1 MLAPMQQPFSH
12 VHAGPDRILT
22 RAAVLV
28 LVIWCVLLVTAG
40 VLLDHALRVER
51 MTAAVAVR
59 SEAIAGRAGALLG
72 GLEIMAR
79 LPSRDV
85 PETVHARAVRDAEA
99 FKALLAEVPAEAVP
113 AGILSKAH
121 AASQLVLHGSAPG
134 MDVTVVRDQMTS
146 EILPALEAAAA
157 QDRTV
162 LEAAV
167 SAQEANLVV
176 VLTLQLLVTVG
187 LSAMVLIP
195 ARAGVLVWMEE
206 RAASDRENRF
216 RLLHDALTDLPNE
229 TYLHAH
235 LAQVARETD
244 RSESHT
250 AVLRIDIDR
259 YGLLKGALGKRATD
273 EILRVAARRLHHALR
288 TRDFA
293 ARFGQD
299 GFAIV
304 VEELGEGNDVA
315 TVVSRI
321 QTALGRPYAL
331 SDGAREITCCIG
343 VTLASDDEAEPDRI
357 LANAGIALA
366 EAQAAGPGSVRYFRE
381 KLRREVETRAT
392 LYGEMLAGLDRGE
405 FQAVFQPQLSLATDG
420 FAGFEALVRWNHP
433 ERGLL
438 TPAEFLDFA
447 DETELTGR
455 IGARMLTQALQA
467 LKAWDAAGLS
477 VPRVGVNFAMCQLR
491 DPRLIEK
498 IKWEIER
505 FDVDPARLSIEVLE
519 TVLIKSD
526 SDLVVR
532 NLRGLASAGVGIDLD
547 DFGTGH
553 ASIANLR
560 RFAVDRIKIDRSFI
574 AGIEASAEQQK
585 LTASMIAMADA
596 LGLKTLA
603 EGVETEAAVATLR
616 RLGCDE
622 LQGFVFAHPMP
633 LSATFSWLE
642 RQRAAM

>member
-1 MLAPMQQPFSH
+1 MLAPMQQPFRH
-12 VHAGPDRILT
+12 VHPGPDLILT

-28 LVIWCVLLVTAG
+28 LVIWCVSLGAAG
-40 VLLDHALRVER
+40 VMLNHAMQQER
-51 MTAAVAVR
+51 GAAATALR

-72 GLEIMAR
+72 GLEMMAR

-85 PETVHARAVRDAEA
+85 PEAVRTHAARDAQALADLLADVPGLPADVHAAVGAALQLALAKGVPGTDVTAVRDRMADELKPMLEA
-99 FKALLAEVPAEAVP
+99 MAARDADALEMAASAQRTTLALSLVLQVLATLGLGAAVLVPAR
-113 AGILSKAH
+113 S
-121 AASQLVLHGSAPG
+121 
-134 MDVTVVRDQMTS
+134 R
-146 EILPALEAAAA
+146 
-157 QDRTV
+157 
-162 LEAAV
+162 V
-167 SAQEANLVV
+167 SA
-176 VLTLQLLVTVG
+176 
-187 LSAMVLIP
+187 
-195 ARAGVLVWMEE
+195 WMEE

-216 RLLHDALTDLPNE
+216 WLLHDALTGLPNE

-244 RSESHT
+244 RSESDT
-250 AVLRIDIDR
+250 AVLRIDLDR
-259 YGLLKGALGKRATD
+259 QGVLQGALGRRATD
-273 EILRVAARRLHHALR
+273 EILRVAARRLHHVLR

-315 TVVSRI
+315 SVIARI
-321 QTALGRPYAL
+321 QSTLGRPYVL

-343 VTLASDDEAEPDRI
+343 VTLVSDDAADPDRI
-357 LANAGIALA
+357 LANAGIALG
-366 EAQAAGPGSVRYFRE
+366 EAQATGSGCVRYFRE
-381 KLRREVETRAT
+381 KLRREVEARAT
-392 LYGEMLAGLDRGE
+392 LHGEITAGLERGE
-405 FQAVFQPQLSLATDG
+405 FRAVFQPQLSLATDT
-420 FAGFEALVRWNHP
+420 FCGFEALVRWNHP

-447 DETELTGR
+447 EETELTGR
-455 IGARMLTQALQA
+455 IGSAILTQSLQA
-467 LKAWDAAGLS
+467 LKAWDAAGLA

-498 IKWEIER
+498 IKWEVER
-505 FDVDPARLSIEVLE
+505 FDIDPSRLSIEVLE
-519 TVLIKSD
+519 TVVIKSD

-532 NLRGLASAGVGIDLD
+532 NLRGLASAGVGVDLD

-574 AGIEASAEQQK
+574 AGIETSDEQQK
-585 LTASMIAMADA
+585 LTASMIAMAGA

-633 LSATFSWLE
+633 LAATFSWLE
-642 RQRAAM
+642 RRRAAM

>member
-1 MLAPMQQPFSH
+1 MLVPMQQPFRH
-12 VHAGPDRILT
+12 VHPGPDLILT

-28 LVIWCVLLVTAG
+28 LVIWCVSLGAAG
-40 VLLDHALRVER
+40 VMLNHAMQQER
-51 MTAAVAVR
+51 GAAATALR

-72 GLEIMAR
+72 GLEMMAR

-85 PETVHARAVRDAEA
+85 PEAVRTHAARDAQALADLLADVPGLPADVHAAVGAALQLALAKGVPGTDVTAVRDRMADELKPMLEA
-99 FKALLAEVPAEAVP
+99 MAARDADALEMAASAQRTTLALSLVLQVLATLGLGAAVLVPAR
-113 AGILSKAH
+113 S
-121 AASQLVLHGSAPG
+121 
-134 MDVTVVRDQMTS
+134 R
-146 EILPALEAAAA
+146 
-157 QDRTV
+157 
-162 LEAAV
+162 V
-167 SAQEANLVV
+167 SA
-176 VLTLQLLVTVG
+176 
-187 LSAMVLIP
+187 
-195 ARAGVLVWMEE
+195 WMEE

-216 RLLHDALTDLPNE
+216 WLLHDALTGLPNE

-244 RSESHT
+244 RSESDT
-250 AVLRIDIDR
+250 AVLRIDLDR
-259 YGLLKGALGKRATD
+259 QGVLQGALGRRATD
-273 EILRVAARRLHHALR
+273 EILRVAARRLHHILR

-315 TVVSRI
+315 SVIARI
-321 QTALGRPYAL
+321 QSTLGRPYVL

-343 VTLASDDEAEPDRI
+343 VTLVSDDAADPDRI
-357 LANAGIALA
+357 LANAGIALG
-366 EAQAAGPGSVRYFRE
+366 EAQATGSGCVRYFRE
-381 KLRREVETRAT
+381 KLRREVEARAT
-392 LYGEMLAGLDRGE
+392 LHCEITAGLERGE
-405 FQAVFQPQLSLATDG
+405 FRAVFQPQLSLATDT
-420 FAGFEALVRWNHP
+420 FCGFEALVRWNHP

-447 DETELTGR
+447 EETELTGR
-455 IGARMLTQALQA
+455 IGSAILTQSLQA
-467 LKAWDAAGLS
+467 LKAWDAAGLA

-498 IKWEIER
+498 IKWEVER
-505 FDVDPARLSIEVLE
+505 FDIDPSRLSIEVLE

-532 NLRGLASAGVGIDLD
+532 NLRGLASAGVGVDLD

-574 AGIEASAEQQK
+574 AGIETSDEQQK

-633 LSATFSWLE
+633 LAATFSWLE
-642 RQRAAM
+642 RRRAAM